1 MVGRRRNIML
11 RFFNLDNAKVNKAVY
26 FFLMFI
32 AVFVTENLFSCT
44 IFSLRKNDIT
54 VYGQNLDW
62 TDPVTGYVLINKRG
76 VLKSIL
82 HWKGHWP
89 AAKGDIRKPVMW
101 KSKYG
106 SVTFTY
112 LGRDFI
118 EGGMNEVGLM
128 VDEASFLASY
138 PPDDARPGVSCG
150 QWMQYQLDNFET
162 VREVIDHLTDLRP
175 DGEEW
180 HYLIADR
187 LGDACAIEY
196 IDGKPTVY
204 EGHHLEYPILTNTA
218 YAHAM
223 SHIPMDK
230 AFGGEIDIAA
240 GTDSYGRFVKAA
252 ALMEEF
258 ASMDTDT
265 VDYAFHI
272 LSAVSNETTRRS
284 VVYDSHNKRVL
295 WKSENNNRRR
305 WLDLS
310 QVDFSEGT
318 PTLMVDS
325 DLGEEGI
332 INDYLEE
339 YDMEIMRELLFNKFK
354 NTSQTTKDLLKSRG
368 YTLKEALDRIIQHS
382 VRHMIE
388 NSTHESK
395 QLDHLMGAVDFTRQC
410 PSS

>member
-1 MVGRRRNIML
+1 MYG
-11 RFFNLDNAKVNKAVY
+11 FFYLDKARVNKIVY
-26 FFLMFI
+26 ILLMLI

-44 IFSLRKNDIT
+44 IFSLRKNKIT

-62 TDPVTGYVLINKRG
+62 ANPVAGYVLINKRG

-89 AAKGDIRKPVMW
+89 AAKEDIRKPVMW

-112 LGRDFI
+112 LGQDFI

-150 QWMQYQLDNFET
+150 QWMQYQLDNYES
-162 VREVIDHLTDLRP
+162 VREVVDHLTVLRP

-187 LGDACAIEY
+187 FDNACVIEY
-196 IDGKPTVY
+196 INGKAMVY
-204 EGHHLEYPILTNTA
+204 EGNDLKFPILTNTS

-230 AFGGEIDIAA
+230 AFGGEIDIAS

-252 ALMEEF
+252 SLMEEF
-258 ASMDTDT
+258 ASVDTDI

-295 WKSENNNRRR
+295 WKSENNNLRR
-305 WLDLS
+305 WLDLN
-310 QVDFSEGT
+310 QIDFSAGT
-318 PTLMVDS
+318 PALMVDA
-325 DLGEEGI
+325 DLKEEGI
-332 INDYLEE
+332 INEYLEE
-339 YDMEIMRELLFNKFK
+339 YDMGTMRELLFSKFK
-354 NTSQTTKDLLKSRG
+354 NTSQTTLDLLKSRG
-368 YTLKEALDRIIQHS
+368 YTLKEALERIIQHS
-382 VRHMIE
+382 VRHVVE
-388 NSTHESK
+388 N
-395 QLDHLMGAVDFTRQC
+395 
-410 PSS
+410 